1 MEESSPNK
9 TMCLIYFVVLAYLA
23 ASGLAIWLLP
33 HWLSFSMVVFAGIV
47 LIWVI
52 WKIMSFVRRV
62 KTALGDLIPQ
72 ETLCTVAV
80 NEPFKGNGFAFTFP
94 VACDVSQTK
103 FHEVEALILKPKFDF
118 PGRPKD
124 TLMVVSTFPPEE
136 LKPKINETIE
146 KIFAQV
152 EGKAGEPQAV
162 QVGQLKGELR
172 PFATSKD
179 GKNVRGEAVFM
190 GDAKGSIAWVAI
202 AEGEAFDVLSAKYRE
217 LAVLI
222 QRVDVPPSEKPPV
235 DI

>member
-1 MEESSPNK
+1 
-9 TMCLIYFVVLAYLA
+9 MCLIYFVVLAYMG
-23 ASGLAIWLLP
+23 ASALAIWLLP
-33 HWLSFSMVVFAGIV
+33 HWLSFPLVVFVGIV
-47 LIWVI
+47 LVWLI
-52 WKIMSFVRRV
+52 WKTLGFFKKV
-62 KTALGDLIPQ
+62 KKALGSFIPQ
-72 ETLCTVAV
+72 EMLCSLAA

-118 PGRPKD
+118 AGRPKD

-136 LKPKINETIE
+136 LKPKINDTID

-152 EGKAGEPQAV
+152 EGKAGEPEAV
-162 QVGQLKGELR
+162 EVGPYAGELR

-179 GKNVRGEAVFM
+179 GKNVRGESVFL

-202 AEGEAFDVLSAKYRE
+202 AEGEAFDVLAAKYRE

-222 QRVDVPPSEKPPV
+222 QRIDVPPSEKPV
-235 DI
+235 IDV

>member
-1 MEESSPNK
+1 
-9 TMCLIYFVVLAYLA
+9 MCLIYFVVLAYLG
-23 ASGLAIWLLP
+23 ASALAIWLLP
-33 HWLSFSMVVFAGIV
+33 HWLSFPLVVFVGVV
-47 LIWVI
+47 LFWVI
-52 WKIMSFVRRV
+52 WKILGFLKKV
-62 KTALGDLIPQ
+62 KKALGGFIPQ
-72 ETLCTVAV
+72 ETLCSLAA

-103 FHEVEALILKPKFDF
+103 FREVEALILKPKFDF

-136 LKPKINETIE
+136 LKPKINDTID

-152 EGKAGEPQAV
+152 EGKAGEPEAV
-162 QVGQLKGELR
+162 EVGPFKGELR

-179 GKNVRGEAVFM
+179 GKNVRGESVFL

-202 AEGEAFDVLSAKYRE
+202 AEGEAFDVLAAKYRE

-222 QRVDVPPSEKPPV
+222 QRIDIPPAEKPV
-235 DI
+235 IDV